1 MTYKY
6 VKYFIQSIKNNI
18 EGDISLT
25 FVLFLAWAG
34 NRLIFSQSMMS
45 CTTRKEHKHQGNYY
59 QKAGFFNE
67 YPPHEFYNQPAL
79 VFDTTDRILVG
90 FFCAMNI
97 SNIFFS

>member
-45 CTTRKEHKHQGNYY
+45 CTTRKEH
-59 QKAGFFNE
+59 
-67 YPPHEFYNQPAL
+67 
-79 VFDTTDRILVG
+79 
-90 FFCAMNI
+90 
-97 SNIFFS
+97 